1 MVLALAL
8 ALTLALPLALALAL
22 AMAVFSL
29 GHVLGFVSG
38 LVPSRG
44 LGLGATLSNCN
55 PLRAKAQLPKL
66 NAISSSISLDLALA
80 LALAGPGFLSGPGHV
95 FGLVPV
101 P

>member
-22 AMAVFSL
+22 ALAVSSL

-38 LVPSRG
+38 FVRTRG
-44 LGLGATLSNCN
+44 PGPGATLSNCN

-66 NAISSSISLDLALA
+66 NAISSPS
-80 LALAGPGFLSGPGHV
+80 
-95 FGLVPV
+95 
-101 P
+101 